1 MSNLKKVISLLLCL
15 SMLAGMVAILDGAF
29 VPTASAASA
38 EPVTHK
44 IKTMEQLNAKY
55 GNKGFY
61 YLGLEFY
68 ESNGKP
74 TDGYVQPGDT
84 LEVRVYVKSSFF
96 IKELTNHNVFEKSFF
111 DVTNGAGYSAAEAA
125 VFNPNYVTT
134 DNNGNEIPL
143 KIGTWKVEAAQGVST
158 YTRSE
163 IESSVIENWDL
174 CEARKIQRSDGNS
187 KVYFRLNKDDYLYS
201 FKVTVKSEL
210 AAGTVGSSILDMRL
224 FKIAKSGSAA
234 NTASFALAETG
245 TAKQMSQFTNLTKD
259 NLDIEDCNY
268 TFVIGENPNPEGKYS
283 ANFIIRGT
291 TDTKFYAP
299 GESVAVPDAGADFI
313 GWANVATGKVEDV
326 TNLTM
331 GDSNIT
337 YKAIYTTDTFDVTV
351 DFDGGNVDGETSKSF
366 KAAYGT
372 TVDLTGI
379 TPVKTGYE
387 FKGWNPATTT
397 VDNIN
402 GITVKAVWSA
412 TVYSINFMIMDY
424 KTGEWKSY
432 DTKTGTVESKP
443 LTFVTDLQKITNA
456 VTGADVSWD
465 GNATVYGY
473 SYDKEYNEKIRK
485 GDSIGFD
492 GDKTVY
498 IHTQIAYDVTLTIPV
513 YDAATDSYVAPSEPQ
528 VKNAVLNGEVNT
540 GKVGYTASAIQSI
553 LTPVEGFAFK
563 QWIDNATGKKATTV
577 STVNNYSFNFTVACG
592 PVINYTAEI
601 GLREYEL
608 RFNMGNTYALASVKV
623 SRGDVID
630 LSQLKFQAKGDAST
644 ELFLPEIGVEAT
656 QQKTRGWKDAGNVFR
671 GWSWDPNVRSL
682 KTAEDMAG
690 VAFIEFPITVTK
702 EFLKAHT
709 IDDSYIMIYDAWE
722 AQKYDI
728 KFYIMTEE
736 SAGEYVYYMTESVY
750 ANEGLQKHLDKMSK
764 EDIDKK
770 APIGKEFT
778 KWVNAEKNDITGN
791 MPIGGIDCYAVYD
804 DVKFTVYYD
813 YNNGKDDAIKT
824 STVVYGADPEVEN
837 GPGYNIRIKPILI
850 DKPADNYEIIG
861 WKVFYLDDPADIK
874 DPTKWHE
881 GYNSQGTQEAYSCLV
896 YQAQWIT
903 HKDLFFRVFDTK
915 GNLYSALS
923 KKFKTYYWNNNA
935 SCNKG
940 DSKINQHGDDYVVL
954 FSVEL
959 ENWDWKGFFKPEMW
973 QSVSL
978 CYKANAVPKKVF
990 TPEGFI
996 EIVKFIIDLIKQNIK
1011 PKPTP

>member
-1 MSNLKKVISLLLCL
+1 MSNLKKVISLLLCF

-44 IKTMEQLNAKY
+44 IKTMEQLNTEY

-61 YLGLEFY
+61 YIGLEFY

-96 IKELTNHNVFEKSFF
+96 IKNITNYLAFENSFF
-111 DVTNGAGYSAAEAA
+111 DVTNGATFATAKSA
-125 VFNPNYVTT
+125 VINPDLGIT
-134 DNNGNEIPL
+134 DSVGPVAL
-143 KIGTWKVEAAQGVST
+143 KVGTWKVEAAKSNSNFAKTGLPA
-158 YTRSE
+158 
-163 IESSVIENWDL
+163 ESLDL
-174 CEARKIQRSDGNS
+174 CEVRMLQRSDGVT
-187 KVYFRLNKDDYLYS
+187 KRLFKLDNDNYLYS
-201 FKVTVKSEL
+201 FSVTVKSGL
-210 AAGTVGSSILDMRL
+210 AEGTVGGSVTDTKL
-224 FKIAKSGSAA
+224 FKLSDGEGVVV
-234 NTASFALAETG
+234 NNASLALGETD
-245 TAKQMSQFTNLTKD
+245 TAKGIPQFPNLTRD
-259 NLDIEDCNY
+259 NLDIADCNY

-326 TNLTM
+326 ANLTM
-331 GDSNIT
+331 GESNIT

-379 TPVKTGYE
+379 TPVKAGYE

-443 LTFVTDLQKITNA
+443 LTFVTDLQKITKA

-473 SYDKEYNEKIRK
+473 SYDKENNEKIRK

-563 QWIDNATGKKATTV
+563 QWVDNATGKKATTV

-709 IDDSYIMIYDAWE
+709 TDDSYIMIYDAWE

-940 DSKINQHGDDYVVL
+940 DSKINQHGDDYFVL